1 MFLSGPSVYS
11 GEMYD
16 GLSGTF
22 NELPVNMGNGKLF
35 CQLGKLS
42 FDV

>member
-22 NELPVNMGNGKLF
+22 NELNMGKGKLL